1 MNVLHLAYFKNLDW
15 LGSEQR
21 IRMLTTFNKYKV
33 STGNTC
39 SEEFKFSKLSVY
51 YHLAYSLLLSTSF
64 CGQTFWGNR
73 ANLLAAAYANG

>member
-1 MNVLHLAYFKNLDW
+1 MNVLHLPYFKNLDW

-21 IRMLTTFNKYKV
+21 IRMLTVNKYKV

-39 SEEFKFSKLSVY
+39 SEESKFSKLSVY

-64 CGQTFWGNR
+64 WGQTFWGKR
-73 ANLLAAAYANG
+73 ANLLAPAYANG

>member
-1 MNVLHLAYFKNLDW
+1 MNVLHLAYLKNLDW

-21 IRMLTTFNKYKV
+21 IRMLTFNKYKV

-51 YHLAYSLLLSTSF
+51 YHLAYSLLLSTSS
-64 CGQTFWGNR
+64 GGR
-73 ANLLAAAYANG
+73 HSGVRELIS

>member
-21 IRMLTTFNKYKV
+21 IRMFTFNKYKV

-39 SEEFKFSKLSVY
+39 SEEFKFSKLSIF
-51 YHLAYSLLLSTSF
+51 YHSAYSLFLSTSF
-64 CGQTFWGNR
+64 WGQTLWGKR
-73 ANLLAAAYANG
+73 ANFLAAAYANG